1 MTMIDEEFLAGALE
15 NAASAIDVSDHD
27 VERAM
32 TAARA
37 PLTAHD
43 APRVVA
49 ALREHPRRRRVLAGA
64 AVLVAVAAIAIPLTR
79 SEPGAPATAALGAR
93 SGTPKTISGSG
104 YHSLG
109 AAGQSANTP
118 YAPTFTNGSVKLGVV
133 TSTSAQATSRTTT
146 SSTKIES
153 TGRVNLSVA
162 KGGIGAALARLSRLV
177 SLEGGSVVSS
187 QEQSANAA
195 DGNFAYAT
203 VVLQVPQANFPSLVS
218 GARRVGRVGQV
229 TTSSV
234 NVTGQYVDLK
244 ARIAALGVARRQY
257 LAIMTRATTISDVL
271 AVQARV
277 NSLQS
282 QIEQLQGQL
291 NLLSHET
298 TYANLTVNVTERG
311 HHAATRHSSNGVT
324 RAFHEAVHG
333 FVSGVEWLVRSSGPA
348 LFALLCLG
356 VLWLLG
362 RVAWRAA
369 RRRSL

>member
-1 MTMIDEEFLAGALE
+1 MTVIDEEFLRGALGD
-15 NAASAIDVSDHD
+15 AADALEVSDHD

-37 PLTAHD
+37 PVNEPV
-43 APRVVA
+43 APRFVTE
-49 ALREHPRRRRVLAGA
+49 LRANPRRRRVLAGA
-64 AVLVAVAAIAIPLTR
+64 AVLVVVAAIAIPLMR
-79 SEPGAPATAALGAR
+79 SEPGTPPASALGAR
-93 SGTPKTISGSG
+93 AGHEKSISGSD
-104 YHSLG
+104 
-109 AAGQSANTP
+109 
-118 YAPTFTNGSVKLGVV
+118 YAPIGTDGLTVV
-133 TSTSAQATSRTTT
+133 TPNALTNNEGPVSFGAITATSSQVTSNTTT

-153 TGRVNLSVA
+153 TGRVNVSVA
-162 KGGIGAALARLSRLV
+162 KGGISAALTRLTRLV
-177 SLEGGSVVSS
+177 AREGGSVVSS

-203 VVLQVPQANFPSLVS
+203 VVLQVPQAKFTALVR
-218 GARRVGRVGQV
+218 GAQRVGRVGQV

-234 NVTGQYVDLK
+234 NVTGQYVDLQ
-244 ARIAALGVARRQY
+244 ARIAALDVARHQY
-257 LAIMTRATTISDVL
+257 LAIMSRATTISDVL

-282 QIEQLQGQL
+282 QVEQLQGQL

-311 HHAATRHSSNGVT
+311 HHAPTRHSPNGVS
-324 RAFHEAVHG
+324 RAFHGAVHG
-333 FVSGVEWLVRSSGPA
+333 FVAGVEWLIRSSGPA

-362 RVAWRAA
+362 RGVWRTA

>member
-1 MTMIDEEFLAGALE
+1 MTIIDEEFLRAALDDAADALE
-15 NAASAIDVSDHD
+15 VSDHD
-27 VERAM
+27 IERAM
-32 TAARA
+32 TTARA
-37 PLTAHD
+37 PVTA
-43 APRVVA
+43 AATSRVVT
-49 ALREHPRRRRVLAGA
+49 ALGEHPRRRRVLAGA

-79 SEPGAPATAALGAR
+79 SEPGTPATSALGAR
-93 SGTPKTISGSG
+93 SSYLKSLSGTGFTYYDATGLNVAVPGAHSNVTGSADSSGV
-104 YHSLG
+104 SL
-109 AAGQSANTP
+109 
-118 YAPTFTNGSVKLGVV
+118 
-133 TSTSAQATSRTTT
+133 TSTKSATQSTT

-162 KGGIGAALARLSRLV
+162 KGDINSALARLTRLV
-177 SLEGGSVVSS
+177 TSEDGSVVSS
-187 QEQSANAA
+187 QNQAANAA
-195 DGNFAYAT
+195 NGNFAYVT
-203 VVLQVPQANFPSLVS
+203 VVLQVPQAKFAALVS
-218 GARRVGRVGQV
+218 GAQRVGKVGQV

-234 NVTGQYVDLK
+234 NVTGQYVNLQ
-244 ARIAALGVARRQY
+244 ARISALDVARRQY

-298 TYANLTVNVTERG
+298 TYANLTVNVSERG
-311 HHAATRHSSNGVT
+311 NHAAARHSPNGVS
-324 RAFHEAVHG
+324 RAFHGAVHG
-333 FVSGVEWLVRSSGPA
+333 FVAGVEWVIRSSGPA

-362 RVAWRAA
+362 RGVWRTA